1 MVSRVSLLVHSCS
14 AWVNTRGKLFSG
26 KNRQAGAPGHRKT
39 GTEVG
44 DNRATRSNS
53 ITLNDFMYFYSLM
66 NHTPVHLREN
76 RKRSFLTPPRN
87 RRPSFLGAVVIQER
101 GAGTQPSFAGPM
113 RAALVLLSLGSVAAF
128 GGAKVI
134 AGCLDPLATNYNTP
148 GPVTLSVPGMCQYNP
163 APPAPPS
170 APGRYGRASNL
181 SFSNRPPALTPPR
194 TPAPS

>member
-14 AWVNTRGKLFSG
+14 AWVNTSGKLFSG

-66 NHTPVHLREN
+66 NHTPVHLREKF

-87 RRPSFLGAVVIQER
+87 RRPSFLG
-101 GAGTQPSFAGPM
+101 
-113 RAALVLLSLGSVAAF
+113 LSLYRS
-128 GGAKVI
+128 GA
-134 AGCLDPLATNYNTP
+134 
-148 GPVTLSVPGMCQYNP
+148 P
-163 APPAPPS
+163 APNRVLPGRCGRRWCFSHSVRSPPS
-170 APGRYGRASNL
+170 AAPKSSPAAWTHSQPITTRRAQLPSQSRACASTLLLRPRHPVLLGAMGGRAISR
-181 SFSNRPPALTPPR
+181 FR
-194 TPAPS
+194 TGLQP